1 MCAGC
6 TPRPLPVRAKCLQIS
21 LLYVRP
27 PEDLRLVRPVILL
40 RGLPATAGSLRRFQA
55 DSRAG
60 CARGEKK
67 PAVIMSNTYA
77 NLQDF
82 TGATGLEPATS
93 GVIDAVLP
101 SLRRLPPHGCGD
113 DFRRLLLVCCPR
125 RSRTACDRL
134 QPRGSKKAPSCVVCD
149 DNICRGRRRV
159 RIPEGPHPPLAMM

>member
-1 MCAGC
+1 M
-6 TPRPLPVRAKCLQIS
+6 RAKCLQIS

-60 CARGEKK
+60 SARGEKK

-101 SLRRLPPHGCGD
+101 SLRRLPPHG
-113 DFRRLLLVCCPR
+113 
-125 RSRTACDRL
+125 
-134 QPRGSKKAPSCVVCD
+134 
-149 DNICRGRRRV
+149 
-159 RIPEGPHPPLAMM
+159 